1 MSGGGRVQLTAT
13 GMQDVML
20 TQNPQMSF
28 FLKNYKRHTKFAM
41 QTTEIPFDQEAR
53 FGGRVHATI
62 PRMGDLVKEIYV
74 RVTLPEMDQNILQE
88 FDSVS
93 QEFTGIKTFP
103 TYVDSVGNAA
113 LRRVDLSIGGQV
125 LSSLNGEYMEIYND
139 TFVPK
144 SHSKAIENMVGRTYI
159 KDGAG
164 PASNVVYRT
173 ENGFSANG
181 AFPRTYIVPLRF
193 WNTQDASLAIPLVA
207 LQKQELEITIH
218 LEDVERL
225 VTSKLFDIKS
235 HIKTDLG
242 LGGKPL
248 EIEQMSLLVDYI
260 QLSDE
265 EVNYFIKSPMQ
276 YTITQIQ
283 GIETAIGKNEDYTLL
298 PKQIRPTFSNPV
310 KELFV
315 ITQDDTNRP
324 KSIQTIS
331 TLTNDY
337 FNFKNSIGTDHLK
350 SLELLFNGEIRIQK
364 EIADG
369 FYLRVVQPLQ
379 SHTKVPERFIYNYS
393 FALDPENY
401 GPTGQV
407 NFSRIKDTL
416 FNLNMNPSLGKDVNT
431 RIYVKSYNIL
441 VIQDGIAGVLFNYG
455 SGTGN

>member
-74 RVTLPEMDQNILQE
+74 RITLPEMDQNILKE
-88 FDSVS
+88 FDSVN

-103 TYVDSVGNAA
+103 TYVDSIGNAA

-139 TFVPK
+139 TFIPK
-144 SHSKAIENMVGRTYI
+144 SHSKAIENMVGRTYV

-207 LQKQELEITIH
+207 LQKQELEVSIH

-265 EVNYFIKSPMQ
+265 EVNYFIRSPMQ
-276 YTITQIQ
+276 YTITQVQ
-283 GIETAIGKNEDYTLL
+283 GIETAIGKNEDYTTL

-310 KELFV
+310 KELFL

>member
-20 TQNPQMSF
+20 TQNPQMSY

-41 QTTEIPFDQEAR
+41 QTAEIPFDQEPS
-53 FGGRVHATI
+53 FGGKVHATI
-62 PRMGDLVKEIYV
+62 PRLGDLVKEMYV
-74 RVTLPEMDQNILQE
+74 RITLPEMDQNILTE
-88 FDSVS
+88 FDSVQQKS
-93 QEFTGIKTFP
+93 VGIKTYP
-103 TYVDSVGNAA
+103 TYVDSVGNAV

-139 TFVPK
+139 TFVPR
-144 SHSKAIENMVGRTYI
+144 SHTKAIENMVGRTYI

-181 AFPRTYIVPLRF
+181 AFPRTFIVPLRF
-193 WNTQDASLAIPLVA
+193 WNSQDVSLSIPLVA
-207 LQKQELEITIH
+207 LQKQELEITIQI
-218 LEDVERL
+218 EDVERL
-225 VTSKLFDIKS
+225 VTSKLFDLKGRL
-235 HIKTDLG
+235 KTNIQ

-248 EIEQMSLLVDYI
+248 EIEKMSLLVDYI

-265 EVNYFIKSPMQ
+265 EATYFTNSPMQ
-276 YTITQIQ
+276 YTITQVQ
-283 GIETAIGKNEDYTLL
+283 GIETTVGKNEDYTTL

-310 KELFV
+310 KELFI
-315 ITQDDTNRP
+315 ITQDDPNRP
-324 KSIQTIS
+324 RSIQAIS

-337 FNFKNSIGTDHLK
+337 FNFKNSVGTDHLK

-401 GPTGQV
+401 APTGQV
-407 NFSRIKDTL
+407 NFSRIKDIL
-416 FNLNMNPSLGKDVNT
+416 FNLTLNPPLGKDVNT
-431 RIYVKSYNIL
+431 RIYVKSYNVL

-455 SGTGN
+455 SGSGN

>member
-1 MSGGGRVQLTAT
+1 
-13 GMQDVML
+13 
-20 TQNPQMSF
+20 
-28 FLKNYKRHTKFAM
+28 
-41 QTTEIPFDQEAR
+41 
-53 FGGRVHATI
+53 
-62 PRMGDLVKEIYV
+62 
-74 RVTLPEMDQNILQE
+74 
-88 FDSVS
+88 
-93 QEFTGIKTFP
+93 
-103 TYVDSVGNAA
+103 
-113 LRRVDLSIGGQV
+113 
-125 LSSLNGEYMEIYND
+125 
-139 TFVPK
+139 
-144 SHSKAIENMVGRTYI
+144 
-159 KDGAG
+159 
-164 PASNVVYRT
+164 
-173 ENGFSANG
+173 
-181 AFPRTYIVPLRF
+181 
-193 WNTQDASLAIPLVA
+193 
-207 LQKQELEITIH
+207 
-218 LEDVERL
+218 
-225 VTSKLFDIKS
+225 
-235 HIKTDLG
+235 
-242 LGGKPL
+242 
-248 EIEQMSLLVDYI
+248 MSLLVDYI

-283 GIETAIGKNEDYTLL
+283 GIETAIGKTEDYTLL

>member
-74 RVTLPEMDQNILQE
+74 RVTLPEMDQNILKE

-93 QEFTGIKTFP
+93 QEFTGIKTYP

-144 SHSKAIENMVGRTYI
+144 SHSKAIENMVGRTYV

-207 LQKQELEITIH
+207 LQKQELEITIQ

-265 EVNYFIKSPMQ
+265 EVNYFIRSPMQ
-276 YTITQIQ
+276 YTITQVQ
-283 GIETAIGKNEDYTLL
+283 GIETAIGKNEDYTTL